1 MTKLEVEIHDDVIS
15 IINKVKNIND
25 PDIEITI
32 PEGAVVLENILNLK
46 LINETAEHLNKTIQ
60 YSTLDEAGQTLL
72 SMLNEEEGAEPFANF
87 APEEQDAINLD
98 EKKNRF
104 KSAKQRFKPNL
115 RLPKI
120 NFQLPGGNNKPIV
133 IGVGVLVALGLMA
146 FFLSKTTTADIKI
159 VVNSQPLAKSIQI
172 TVDKT
177 KITNAESKILRGVPV
192 TNTEVDTLT
201 ADTTGEKMIGKKAKG
216 TAKIYNLTDT
226 EKEFKKGT
234 TLTYDADAGSIYY
247 LTDATVSVP
256 ATTYDDTTTPPTPT
270 FGEVEVDITAENIG
284 ATYNIDKDSK
294 LEVKGY
300 KKSQFTATAT
310 EDFTGGESK
319 KVKIV
324 AQADLDKLTKDL
336 TTTITDKATKS
347 LEAKVLAGQKLITG
361 SAKIIETQDSFDK
374 KLNDEADKVTLTKTI
389 TLAGLSYTSAEL
401 DKLVDGLLVE
411 FIPDGFV
418 LSDKERE
425 INVQIL
431 GVGDNTVLSPE
442 KADLQVT
449 VKTFVVPDIKEETV
463 KDNLKGKGVTEAQ
476 EYLSKIRN
484 VKTYSLNISSKIPLF
499 NKIPMDVNKI
509 NLTITRE

>member
-1 MTKLEVEIHDDVIS
+1 
-15 IINKVKNIND
+15 
-25 PDIEITI
+25 
-32 PEGAVVLENILNLK
+32 
-46 LINETAEHLNKTIQ
+46 
-60 YSTLDEAGQTLL
+60 
-72 SMLNEEEGAEPFANF
+72 
-87 APEEQDAINLD
+87 
-98 EKKNRF
+98 
-104 KSAKQRFKPNL
+104 
-115 RLPKI
+115 
-120 NFQLPGGNNKPIV
+120 
-133 IGVGVLVALGLMA
+133 
-146 FFLSKTTTADIKI
+146 
-159 VVNSQPLAKSIQI
+159 
-172 TVDKT
+172 
-177 KITNAESKILRGVPV
+177 
-192 TNTEVDTLT
+192 
-201 ADTTGEKMIGKKAKG
+201 
-216 TAKIYNLTDT
+216 
-226 EKEFKKGT
+226 
-234 TLTYDADAGSIYY
+234 
-247 LTDATVSVP
+247 VP

-284 ATYNIDKDSK
+284 AAYNIDKDSK

-347 LEAKVLAGQKLITG
+347 LEAKVLSGQKLITG